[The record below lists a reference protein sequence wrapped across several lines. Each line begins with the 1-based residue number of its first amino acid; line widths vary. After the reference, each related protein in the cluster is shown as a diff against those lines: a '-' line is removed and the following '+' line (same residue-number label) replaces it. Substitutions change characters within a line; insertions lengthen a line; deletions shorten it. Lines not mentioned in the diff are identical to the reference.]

1 MNENVLIAP
10 VDAGDAES
18 IAKLARV
25 VWRHAYVNIITEQ
38 QMDYMLNERYNVAR
52 LLDELKMNDLWWDKA
67 VLDGQLIA
75 FASTFK
81 TENTVEMKLDKLYV
95 DPQQQR
101 CGLGEKMIA
110 HISRRAL
117 RDGFKA
123 LILAVNKQNSQA
135 IAAYKKY
142 GFNVREAV
150 CVDIGG
156 GFFMDD
162 FIMEK
167 LLE

>member
-1 MNENVLIAP
+1 MKNVSIAP
-10 VDAGDAES
+10 VRAEDAKS

-25 VWRHAYVNIITEQ
+25 IWQNAYVGIITEQ
-38 QMDYMLNERYNVAR
+38 QIDYMLNERYDVAR

-67 VLDGQLIA
+67 VLDGKIIA
-75 FASTFK
+75 FASTFI
-81 TENTVEMKLDKLYV
+81 TENPVEMKLDKLYV
-95 DPQQQR
+95 DPQKQR
-101 CGLGEKMIA
+101 CGLGEKMIS
-110 HISRRAL
+110 HVSERAL
-117 RDGFKA
+117 RYGCKI

-150 CVDIGG
+150 CIDIGG
-156 GFFMDD
+156 GFFMND
-162 FIMEK
+162 FIMER